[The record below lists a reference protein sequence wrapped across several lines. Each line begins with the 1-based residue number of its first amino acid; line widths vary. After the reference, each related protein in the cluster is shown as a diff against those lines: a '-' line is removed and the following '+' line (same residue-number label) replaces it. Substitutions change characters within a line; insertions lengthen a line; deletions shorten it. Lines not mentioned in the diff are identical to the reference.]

1 MEAVEV
7 DSITKFFGGR
17 IVLDNVSFSV
27 TKGHIHGLLGPNG
40 AGKTTTMRIIT
51 SLLAQDTGT
60 IKINGKLQDPFA
72 PNTHKDLGFLL
83 DEAPLYGDMNVK
95 EYLHFVGKLKGVDSI
110 QLKKNLS
117 YCISKLDLSPVIN
130 RSIENLSKGYK
141 QRVGIAQALIHMPKI
156 LILDEPTSGLDP
168 QSVIEM
174 RNLILELKEEHTVII
189 SSHLLHEMGL
199 VCDDLTIISEGKI
212 KETGTLSDL
221 RKRIA
226 GKSEVFIRLKER
238 SSDFTQYLIGRDDIL
253 NVDVEQANSKEGF
266 IYRMQCLESSDVRSE
281 IVNKAVE
288 LKLSVFGLEQKEFT
302 LEEIFMRIIK
312 P

>member
-7 DSITKFFGGR
+7 DSITKSFGGR
-17 IVLDNVSFSV
+17 VILDNISFSV

-51 SLLAQDTGT
+51 SLLAQDSGT
-60 IKINGKLQDPFA
+60 IKINEKLQNPFA

-95 EYLHFVGKLKGVDSI
+95 EYLSFVGKLKGVDNK
-110 QLKKNLS
+110 QLSKNLS
-117 YCISKLDLSPVIN
+117 YCMSKLDLSPVFN

-168 QSVIEM
+168 QSVVEM

-199 VCDDLTIISEGKI
+199 VCDNLTIISDGKI

-221 RKRIA
+221 RRRIA
-226 GKSEVFIRLKER
+226 GKTEVFIRLGER
-238 SSDFTQYLIGRDDIL
+238 SSDFGQYLIDRGDIL
-253 NVDVEQANSKEGF
+253 NVDIESVKNEIE
-266 IYRMQCLESSDVRSE
+266 YRMQCTDSSDIRAE
-281 IVNKAVE
+281 IVKKAVE
-288 LKLSVFGLEQKEFT
+288 LNLSVLALEQKEFT
-302 LEEIFMRIIK
+302 LEEVFMRIIR